1 MKYKLIVKNHITG
14 EEISYPIVG
23 SKGLEKQEARLSEID
38 LFLLCGLGKGFKD
51 KNDFL
56 NTLNKLYEDISDYDD
71 VFIKYENRG
80 TKKAPA
86 LFGYNSILN
95 YIAHVVEKS
104 HVEKDKNI
112 ILDNKIFKEIKAGFY
127 EGIKDDNYFN
137 LIIKMRFSEIYLNAI
152 ETMRRLEE
160 TYSQAETLD
169 KEEAKKIL
177 DKMLENY
184 KNLRK
189 IILAHKE
196 YNKKYDQILG
206 PDHRF
211 AESELEK
218 IAILAE
224 EATVNIIENFKVID
238 KKYMTLPEKLINII
252 ECANNKCISN
262 KQIIL
267 LSLYY
272 FSFKIIQ
279 LLIQCLFYSLLSD
292 LY

>member
-218 IAILAE
+218 IIANQNTNDSIYDIA
-224 EATVNIIENFKVID
+224 
-238 KKYMTLPEKLINII
+238 KKYAKQDPDMVVMSDINAFDSYPLEDLPNILTK
-252 ECANNKCISN
+252 ETYEDHFDSYQKRN
-262 KQIIL
+262 
-267 LSLYY
+267 
-272 FSFKIIQ
+272 SF
-279 LLIQCLFYSLLSD
+279 
-292 LY
+292 